1 MSSSCHYQVPTRYKL
16 QVQPTTALIPIVHLE
31 MSWIRGRT
39 LYILTALALL
49 VVRFA
54 SPLSPAALADRVER
68 VLAAKASSGLSFD
81 DIAVKL
87 GVTNTYAAQLLLG
100 QAKLT
105 KETSQKLAEA
115 LPAIDDE
122 DLRSMQSD
130 FPMRT
135 FDSDILK
142 EPHVYRTYEAITHYG
157 VAIKSIIN
165 EQCGDGIMSAI
176 DFYCDVGTT
185 TGVNG
190 EKRVVLTLNGKFLPF
205 IEQRLKDNTAT
216 SPRD

>member
-1 MSSSCHYQVPTRYKL
+1 MPQCQPRIWTQHVPTA
-16 QVQPTTALIPIVHLE
+16 VIPICRRE
-31 MSWIRGRT
+31 MNWIRGRT
-39 LYILTALALL
+39 LHILTALALL

-54 SPLSPAALADRVER
+54 TPLSPSALADRIER
-68 VLAAKASSGLSFD
+68 VLAAKALSGLSYD
-81 DIAVKL
+81 DIALKL

-105 KETSQKLAEA
+105 QETSQKLKEV
-115 LPAIDDE
+115 LPAIENE
-122 DLRSMQSD
+122 DIRSMQLE

-135 FDSDILK
+135 FDSSILK
-142 EPHVYRTYEAITHYG
+142 EPHVYRMYEAITHYG

-190 EKRVVLTLNGKFLPF
+190 EKRVVLTFNGKFLPF
-205 IEQRLKDNTAT
+205 IEQKLKDNTAT

>member
-1 MSSSCHYQVPTRYKL
+1 MDR
-16 QVQPTTALIPIVHLE
+16 E
-31 MSWIRGRT
+31 MNRTRGR
-39 LYILTALALL
+39 ALHVITGLVLL
-49 VVRFA
+49 VSRFA
-54 SPLSPAALADRVER
+54 TPLSPASLAYRVER
-68 VLAAKASSGLSFD
+68 VLAAKALSGLSYD
-81 DIAVKL
+81 DIALKL

-100 QAKLT
+100 QARLT
-105 KETSQKLAEA
+105 QEASQKLKEVLPGIEAE
-115 LPAIDDE
+115 DV
-122 DLRSMQSD
+122 RSMQSE

-142 EPHVYRTYEAITHYG
+142 EPHVYRLYEAITHYG

-190 EKRVVLTLNGKFLPF
+190 EKRVVLTFNGKFLPF
-205 IEQRLKDNTAT
+205 IEQRLEDNTAM